1 VIDEF
6 LSHIERVPP
15 ALLKQAL
22 GSVLWEGDVS
32 CGALA
37 LTFDDGP
44 DPLVTPAVL
53 DVLDTYG
60 AKATFF
66 LTGTQA
72 QKHPELVRDIG
83 DRGHL
88 IGNHTMTHR
97 RLLLVGEDEVAREIG
112 DAARIIEDTAG
123 KCPRYVR
130 PPFGLFD
137 FTTLRVVR
145 ERGDTLVCWT
155 ALAGDYR
162 DITAGRL
169 LENVTPF
176 VRAGAVLV
184 FHDTARGGGDLLPGI
199 IGDVA
204 RMAADAGLKLDTVE
218 RLGNPASWE
227 RADDS

>member
-1 VIDEF
+1 MIDEF

-22 GSVLWEGDVS
+22 GSVLWEGDAS

-53 DVLDTYG
+53 DVLDTHG

-72 QKHPELVRDIG
+72 LKHPELVRDIAS
-83 DRGHL
+83 RGHL

-97 RLLLVGEDEVAREIG
+97 RLLLVGEDDVAREIE

-123 KCPRYVR
+123 KRPRYVR

-145 ERGDTLVCWT
+145 ERGETLVCWT

-169 LENVTPF
+169 LANVTPF
-176 VRAGAVLV
+176 VRSGAVLV
-184 FHDTARGGGDLLPGI
+184 FHDTARGGGDLLPGV

-204 RMAADAGLKLDTVE
+204 RMAADAGLALDTVD
-218 RLGNPASWE
+218 RLGDPASLE
-227 RADDS
+227 IADDS

>member
-1 VIDEF
+1 MIDEF

-22 GSVLWEGDVS
+22 GSVLWEGDPS

-44 DPLVTPAVL
+44 DPAVTPAVL
-53 DVLDTYG
+53 DALDTCG

-66 LTGTQA
+66 LTGGQA
-72 QKHPELVRDIG
+72 REHPALVREITG
-83 DRGHL
+83 RGHL
-88 IGNHTMTHR
+88 LGNHTMTHL
-97 RLLLVGEDEVAREIG
+97 RLLLAGEDVVTREIE
-112 DAARIIEDTAG
+112 DAARVIEDTAG
-123 KCPRYVR
+123 MRPRHVR

-145 ERGDTLVCWT
+145 ERGETLVCWT

-162 DITAGRL
+162 DISARRM
-169 LENVTPF
+169 LENITPF

-184 FHDTARGGGDLLPGI
+184 FHDTARGGGDLLPGV

-204 RMAADAGLKLDTVE
+204 RMAADAGLALETVD
-218 RLGNPASWE
+218 RLGEPAAME
-227 RADDS
+227 IADEC